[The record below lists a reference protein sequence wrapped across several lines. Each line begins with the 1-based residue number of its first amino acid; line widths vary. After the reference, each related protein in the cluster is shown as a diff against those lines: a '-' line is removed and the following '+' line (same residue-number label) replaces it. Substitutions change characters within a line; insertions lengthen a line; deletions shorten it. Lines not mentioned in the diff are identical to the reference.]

1 MLFTLKIVVRRFQ
14 TAMQSQVLWAI
25 DEELGGAKFE
35 RLCVDLLYRNG
46 YKDIVPIE
54 PQDGGRDAE
63 ELPRKGRDRDGFP
76 SYFQFSIEARWKTKV
91 RGDAAK
97 LAKRGAQFTYLVF
110 VTSRRVR
117 GVDIDQLRTE
127 FRKKYGWILVVYSRE
142 WLRLQLEEANPDLS
156 KKYLGI
162 RVTPKPSNPILIV
175 GMNGRRNAGI
185 KPILRAMDAGAYE
198 QMVARLV
205 AYLDAK
211 PESAV
216 GWQLLAWA
224 EYRQERFDEALSH
237 INRALKLLQEP
248 RFELVRACILAE
260 KGIRDRSKRELLLA
274 EKLFRRA
281 IEVGELDGG
290 MGYYNLGNVL
300 SALKQYPEAIEQFKL
315 ALKLEKNRP
324 EIWKN
329 LGSAYHEFG
338 DHSEEM
344 KCLDRA
350 LELDPLLSEA
360 LASKAVSFITD
371 LSKPQEAIPLLEAA
385 YHAQPNISIRWPKFW
400 YWLVTS
406 CFDAGEL
413 TQAHRWIEEGLNH
426 QPGSRSLMRLKSRIL
441 AELRQAG
448 SNWDSQARTYWAD
461 ELAAEPMNFEARRQL
476 VRAESDSGNEVA
488 AWVLVDECLPLF
500 DLGSGITLRALGIDV
515 NACLDALEVLPQYIH
530 YRSLM
535 PLKSIWEPKASK
547 AFSKKTN
554 LAAQMNLNAYL
565 GIPFGLSYRQLDQQP
580 KDLTTF
586 FDVMREPLIAAFVS
600 AAQAFSPSI
609 FAVAGDAQQM
619 AHIAT
624 SGGSILADVAQ
635 YEFSRMASWI
645 PGTFGIDGQ
654 VLTKELTSY
663 PKLVVALDVLTQ
675 ALIGLMRSHLPEES
689 PSKISPKRAPS
700 RVSKTVSKSR
710 KE

>member
-1 MLFTLKIVVRRFQ
+1 
-14 TAMQSQVLWAI
+14 MQSQVLWAI

-46 YKDIVPIE
+46 YKDIIPIE

-76 SYFQFSIEARWKTKV
+76 SYFQFSLESGWKTKV
-91 RGDAAK
+91 RRDAAK

-127 FRKKYGWILVVYSRE
+127 FRKNYGWILVVYSRE

-175 GMNGRRNAGI
+175 GTNGRRNAGM
-185 KPILRAMDAGAYE
+185 KPILRAMDVGAYA
-198 QMVARLV
+198 QVVALLV

-248 RFELVRACILAE
+248 QFELVRACILAE

-274 EKLFRRA
+274 EKLFRGA
-281 IEVGELDGG
+281 IEIGESDGG
-290 MGYYNLGNVL
+290 MEHYNLGNVL
-300 SALKQYPEAIEQFKL
+300 SALRQYPEAIEQFKL

-338 DHSEEM
+338 DYSEEM

-350 LELDPLLSEA
+350 LELDPLLPEA

-385 YHAQPNISIRWPKFW
+385 YRAQPNISIRWPKFW

-413 TQAHRWIEEGLNH
+413 AQAYRWIEEGLNH
-426 QPGSRSLMRLKSRIL
+426 QPGSRSLSGLKSRIL
-441 AELRQAG
+441 LKLRQVGA
-448 SNWDSQARTYWAD
+448 NWDSQARTYWAD

-476 VRAESDSGNEVA
+476 VRAEFDSGNEVA

-500 DLGSGITLRALGIDV
+500 DLGSGIPLRALGIDV
-515 NACLDALEVLPQYIH
+515 NTCLDALEVLPQYIR
-530 YRSLM
+530 YRSSM
-535 PLKSIWEPKASK
+535 PLKSVWEPKASK
-547 AFSKKTN
+547 AFSKDTN
-554 LAAQMNLNAYL
+554 LAAQMNLIAYL
-565 GIPFGLSYRQLDQQP
+565 AIPFGLSYRQLDQQP
-580 KDLTTF
+580 ADLTTF

-600 AAQAFSPSI
+600 AAKAFSPSI
-609 FAVAGDAQQM
+609 FAVAGDAQQR
-619 AHIAT
+619 ARLAT
-624 SGGSILADVAQ
+624 CGGSVLADAAQ

-645 PGTFGIDGQ
+645 PGAFGIDEQ

-675 ALIGLMRSHLPEES
+675 SVIGLMRPHLPEERH
-689 PSKISPKRAPS
+689 SKISPKRPPKQ
-700 RVSKTVSKSR
+700 VSKTVSKSR
-710 KE
+710 KRVGGQRRGNRGYR